1 MPLRAHEQLDL
12 RSTDQVNRVSRQR
25 KNKQKTQNRWLP
37 EEQHWREVRQYFYF
51 NVKITCVCTKSLQ
64 SCLTLCHHMDCSPGG
79 SSVYGDSPGKNTR
92 VSYHALLQGIFPT
105 QGLNSHLLHLLH
117 LQDGSLPLAPSG
129 KPKRPPIKSQIQKK
143 KANLNLFINMTGE
156 LKKHLV
162 RRKKGRG
169 HSWDLT

>member
-12 RSTDQVNRVSRQR
+12 RSTDQANRVSRQR

-37 EEQHWREVRQYFYF
+37 EEQHWRKVRQYFYF
-51 NVKITCVCTKSLQ
+51 NVKITCVCTKSLR

-92 VSYHALLQGIFPT
+92 MSYHALLQGIFPT

-143 KANLNLFINMTGE
+143 KSQSQSVYKHDWGT
-156 LKKHLV
+156 KKASSQ
-162 RRKKGRG
+162 KKKREG
-169 HSWDLT
+169 S